1 VKGDPP
7 VVFQHQAFGEF
18 VASEA
23 IHYVFQPGLIRFAV
37 QLEGATR
44 CSVRFSLGGHLQPAS

>member
-1 VKGDPP
+1 M
-7 VVFQHQAFGEF
+7 VFQHQAFGEF